1 MALYLDLAVGDS
13 LRIGPDTVIKM
24 EAKSGQ
30 RARVRIES
38 KHDVRHLKAG
48 ESEPA
53 LKRSAEAP
61 AHATNNVTPMLS
73 RPKRAIA

>member
-1 MALYLDLAVGDS
+1 MALYLDLAPGDS
-13 LRIGPDTVIKM
+13 LRIGHDTVLKM

-48 ESEPA
+48 EVEPT
-53 LKRSAEAP
+53 LKRHDLP
-61 AHATNNVTPMLS
+61 MPMLT
-73 RPKRAIA
+73 RPKLAMVS